1 MKLPYI
7 EAGEIVTTHGVRGE
21 VKVLSWLDSPE
32 MLCEFDRCRI
42 SGREYV
48 MDSVRVQKTCNLVKL
63 RGVDTIEDA
72 QKLRGKTME
81 LYREDIS
88 DELIFAS
95 ELVDV
100 EVYAD
105 GACIGKIKE
114 VLDYPGN
121 SVYVVQGEREYLI
134 PAVKEFILSTDL
146 ERNQMQVKLLKGMA
160 SDEDRHSDAVSRHAG
175 GCAFREY
182 SGARAGAWVHFHR
195 SPPDTGLHRKQA
207 ESGGRLSLRRRA
219 GRHYAG

>member
-63 RGVDTIEDA
+63 RGVDAMEDA

-88 DELIFAS
+88 DELIFAA

-100 EVYAD
+100 EVFAD
-105 GACIGKIKE
+105 GAFIGRIKE

-146 ERNQMQVKLLKGMA
+146 EKNQMQVKLLKGMA
-160 SDEDRHSDAVSRHAG
+160 SDED
-175 GCAFREY
+175 
-182 SGARAGAWVHFHR
+182 
-195 SPPDTGLHRKQA
+195 
-207 ESGGRLSLRRRA
+207 
-219 GRHYAG
+219 

>member
-21 VKVLSWLDSPE
+21 VKVLSWLDDPE

-48 MDSVRVQKTCNLVKL
+48 MDSVRVQKNCNLVKL
-63 RGVDTIEDA
+63 RGVDTMEDA

-134 PAVKEFILSTDL
+134 AAVKEFILSTDL
-146 ERNQMQVKLLKGMA
+146 ERNRMQVKLLKGMA
-160 SDEDRHSDAVSRHAG
+160 SDED
-175 GCAFREY
+175 
-182 SGARAGAWVHFHR
+182 
-195 SPPDTGLHRKQA
+195 
-207 ESGGRLSLRRRA
+207 
-219 GRHYAG
+219 

>member
-63 RGVDTIEDA
+63 RGVDTMEDA
-72 QKLRGKTME
+72 QRLRGKSME

-146 ERNQMQVKLLKGMA
+146 EKNQMQVKLLKGMA
-160 SDEDRHSDAVSRHAG
+160 SDED
-175 GCAFREY
+175 
-182 SGARAGAWVHFHR
+182 
-195 SPPDTGLHRKQA
+195 
-207 ESGGRLSLRRRA
+207 
-219 GRHYAG
+219 

>member
-42 SGREYV
+42 EGKEYV
-48 MDSVRVQKTCNLVKL
+48 MDAVRVQKTCNLVKF
-63 RGVDTIEDA
+63 RGVDTMEDA

-88 DELIFAS
+88 DELIFAA

-100 EVYAD
+100 EVFAD
-105 GACIGKIKE
+105 GASIGKIKE

-146 ERNQMQVKLLKGMA
+146 EKNQMQVKLLKGMA
-160 SDEDRHSDAVSRHAG
+160 SDED
-175 GCAFREY
+175 
-182 SGARAGAWVHFHR
+182 
-195 SPPDTGLHRKQA
+195 
-207 ESGGRLSLRRRA
+207 
-219 GRHYAG
+219 

>member
-1 MKLPYI
+1 MKLPFI

-21 VKVLSWLDSPE
+21 IKLLSWLDSPE

-63 RGVDTIEDA
+63 RGVDTMEDA

-88 DELIFAS
+88 DNLIFAS

-160 SDEDRHSDAVSRHAG
+160 SDED
-175 GCAFREY
+175 
-182 SGARAGAWVHFHR
+182 
-195 SPPDTGLHRKQA
+195 
-207 ESGGRLSLRRRA
+207 
-219 GRHYAG
+219 

>member
-7 EAGEIVTTHGVRGE
+7 EAGEIVTTHGVLGE

-63 RGVDTIEDA
+63 RGVDTMEDA

-81 LYREDIS
+81 LYREDIP

-160 SDEDRHSDAVSRHAG
+160 SDED
-175 GCAFREY
+175 
-182 SGARAGAWVHFHR
+182 
-195 SPPDTGLHRKQA
+195 
-207 ESGGRLSLRRRA
+207 
-219 GRHYAG
+219 

>member
-63 RGVDTIEDA
+63 RGVDTMEDA
-72 QKLRGKTME
+72 QKLRGKNME

-88 DELIFAS
+88 DELIFAA

-160 SDEDRHSDAVSRHAG
+160 SDED
-175 GCAFREY
+175 
-182 SGARAGAWVHFHR
+182 
-195 SPPDTGLHRKQA
+195 
-207 ESGGRLSLRRRA
+207 
-219 GRHYAG
+219 

>member
-21 VKVLSWLDSPE
+21 VKVLSWLDDPE

-63 RGVDTIEDA
+63 RGVDTMEDA

-105 GACIGKIKE
+105 GACIGKVKE

-160 SDEDRHSDAVSRHAG
+160 SDED
-175 GCAFREY
+175 
-182 SGARAGAWVHFHR
+182 
-195 SPPDTGLHRKQA
+195 
-207 ESGGRLSLRRRA
+207 
-219 GRHYAG
+219 